1 MNLRNKLIFGAVI
14 IIVIVVLALT
24 TVVSYIIN
32 AQSVDASHQI
42 LRNTFKVVLDD
53 LSMRQ
58 DKLSSGTKQL
68 AVANDMG
75 STIKYVGQYKRG
87 GDEKISVYPLRKI
100 TSVLYTIIQATEAW
114 KMAVYDKEGDLISF
128 SVLNAD
134 EDIYGYATGYPNP
147 FLKVVEVKKEG
158 TSEKDE
164 WIKLGEFPEFAMHL
178 DTVLLD
184 HELFRFEK
192 MGQFMCLVSY
202 IPIMASEYDRK
213 KKQVVSIRMG
223 TAMGVQRLT
232 TDVVSRLST
241 LTGARVNIFI
251 GNALVAGDLGAY
263 TELDSRGFESAEK
276 GGNSA
281 LFMKNVSFGEV
292 TIADTAYFQAIL
304 PIYADTGYL
313 GAVAALYSKAFAR
326 SHTIEMI
333 TMLLLVSLGCMV
345 VIIPLAILFSN
356 SLSRPISRV
365 IVRANDAADQVASS
379 SNDVFAAS
387 RSLSSGVSDLAAS
400 IEESSSSL
408 EEMAAMTARNAQ
420 NAGETNSLVQE
431 SSEMVETVTVSMN
444 QLTASMAD
452 ISTASQE
459 TSRIIKTIDEIA
471 FQTNLLALNAAV
483 EAARAGEAGAGFA
496 VVAEEVRNLAMRTA
510 EAAKNTEELIK
521 GTVKKVSDGADVVTR
536 TNNAFMQMTD
546 SSTKI
551 RELVGEITTASGEQA
566 QGIEQINKAVAQMDK
581 VIQQNSAGAEESS
594 MASKEMN
601 VQSGRMKSIVEDL
614 TGIVGGK
621 GMDKKPS

>member
-1 MNLRNKLIFGAVI
+1 MNLRNKLIFGAVV
-14 IIVIVVLALT
+14 IIVFIVLVLT
-24 TVVSYIIN
+24 TMVSYIVN
-32 AQSVDASHQI
+32 SQSVEASHEI

-53 LSMRQ
+53 LSLRQ
-58 DKLSSGTKQL
+58 EKLISGTKQL
-68 AVANDMG
+68 AGAKDMG
-75 STIKYVGQYKRG
+75 SSMKFVGGYKNGDDETIS
-87 GDEKISVYPLRKI
+87 IYPLRKI
-100 TSVLYTIIQATEAW
+100 TSVLYTIRQATEAW

-128 SVLNAD
+128 SVLSED
-134 EDIYGYATGYPNP
+134 EDIYGYANGYPQP
-147 FLKVVEVKKEG
+147 FLEVINLKKDDAAKKNEWVKLDNF
-158 TSEKDE
+158 SEID
-164 WIKLGEFPEFAMHL
+164 MHL
-178 DTVLLD
+178 DIVFSD
-184 HELFRFEK
+184 QEVFQFEK
-192 MGQFMCLVSY
+192 IGQFMCLVSY
-202 IPIMASEYDRK
+202 VPIMGSQYDRD
-213 KKQVVSIRMG
+213 KKQVVSIKVG
-223 TAMGVQRLT
+223 TAVGIQRLSM
-232 TDVVSRLST
+232 DMVKRLST

-251 GNALVAGDLGAY
+251 GNSLAVGDLEAY
-263 TELDSRGFESAEK
+263 TKLDTREFEIAEK
-276 GGNSA
+276 KDDLS
-281 LFMKNVSFGEV
+281 LFLENVSLNEV
-292 TIADTAYFQAIL
+292 AIAGNEYFQAIL

-313 GAVAALYSKAFAR
+313 GAVAGLYSKAVTR

-345 VIIPLAILFSN
+345 VIVPLAVLFSN
-356 SLSRPISRV
+356 SLSRPISLV
-365 IVRANDAADQVASS
+365 IVKAGDAAEQVASS

-387 RSLSSGVSDLAAS
+387 RSLSSGVSELAAS

-420 NAGETNSLVQE
+420 NAGETNNLVQE
-431 SSEMVETVTVSMN
+431 STEIVETVTVSMN

-483 EAARAGEAGAGFA
+483 EAARAGEAGVGFA

-510 EAAKNTEELIK
+510 EAARNTAELIK

-536 TNNAFMQMTD
+536 TNDAFMQMSE

-551 RELVGEITTASGEQA
+551 GELVGEITTASGEQA

-614 TGIVGGK
+614 TVIVGGK
-621 GMDKKPS
+621 ARNKKQS

>member
-1 MNLRNKLIFGAVI
+1 MNLRNKLICGAVT
-14 IIVIVVLALT
+14 IIVFIVLALT

-32 AQSVDASHQI
+32 TQSVDDSHAI
-42 LRNTFKVVLDD
+42 LRNTFKIVLDD

-58 DKLSSGTKQL
+58 EMLSSGTKQL
-68 AVANDMG
+68 AGANDMG
-75 STIKYVGQYKRG
+75 STIKFVGQYKQG
-87 GDEKISVYPLRKI
+87 GDKTISIYPLRKI
-100 TSVLYTIIQATEAW
+100 TSILYTIIQATEAW

-128 SVLNAD
+128 SVLDAD
-134 EDIYGYATGYPNP
+134 EDTYGYATGYPQP
-147 FLKVVEVKKEG
+147 FIELVKVKKEDA
-158 TSEKDE
+158 SEKDE
-164 WIKLGEFPEFAMHL
+164 WVKLGESPEFAMHL
-178 DTVLLD
+178 DAVLPD
-184 HELFRFEK
+184 HEFFRFEK

-202 IPIMASEYDRK
+202 VPIMGSQYDRE
-213 KKQVVSIRMG
+213 KKQVVSMKVG
-223 TAMGVQRLT
+223 TAIGVQRLT
-232 TDVVSRLST
+232 TDMVNRLST

-251 GNALVAGDLGAY
+251 GNTLAVGDLETYA
-263 TELDSRGFESAEK
+263 ELDSRAFESAGKDEYS
-276 GGNSA
+276 GLLMENIS
-281 LFMKNVSFGEV
+281 LNEV
-292 TIADTAYFQAIL
+292 VIANEAYYQAIL
-304 PIYADTGYL
+304 PVYADMNYL
-313 GAVAALYSKAFAR
+313 GAVAALYSKAVTR

-345 VIIPLAILFSN
+345 LIIPLSVLFSN

-387 RSLSSGVSDLAAS
+387 QSLSSGVSDLAAS

-408 EEMAAMTARNAQ
+408 EEMAAMTARNSQ

-431 SSEMVETVTVSMN
+431 SSGIVETVTVSMN

-471 FQTNLLALNAAV
+471 FQTNLLAFNAAV

-521 GTVKKVSDGADVVTR
+521 GTVKKVSDGAGVVTR
-536 TNNAFMQMTD
+536 TNDAFMQMTEF
-546 SSTKI
+546 STKI
-551 RELVGEITTASGEQA
+551 GELVGEITTASGEQA

-614 TGIVGGK
+614 TVIVGGK